1 MIFNGSTAQYPISFT
16 SVQVNLF
23 CRITLGDYVEIAS
36 NLPTNLRLFFALVE
50 QQPPGYDPQVCT
62 CT

>member
-1 MIFNGSTAQYPISFT
+1 MFG
-16 SVQVNLF
+16 
-23 CRITLGDYVEIAS
+23 RIAEVRDLRRAGVFPTLGNYVEIAS